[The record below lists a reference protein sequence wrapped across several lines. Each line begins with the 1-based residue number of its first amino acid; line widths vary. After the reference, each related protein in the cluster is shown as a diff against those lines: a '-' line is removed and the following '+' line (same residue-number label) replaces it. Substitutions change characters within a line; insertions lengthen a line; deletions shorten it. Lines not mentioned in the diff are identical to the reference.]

1 MKLIRTLK
9 SASSSGGFAF
19 LMNKQEVDWLLA
31 LLKIY
36 PQMDSSCHKLT
47 TTSAAEIKAE
57 QETLEESMAQYR
69 RDHRRKLD
77 KFLASPGRFRL
88 EAPDQY
94 RFALTPE
101 QMEWMLQLLNDVR
114 VGCWVKLGRPEL
126 EGVPKRH
133 LTGQAAR
140 DMTALE
146 LSGYFQMVL
155 LEAFKGPAAAS

>member
-1 MKLIRTLK
+1 
-9 SASSSGGFAF
+9 
-19 LMNKQEVDWLLA
+19 
-31 LLKIY
+31 
-36 PQMDSSCHKLT
+36 
-47 TTSAAEIKAE
+47 
-57 QETLEESMAQYR
+57 
-69 RDHRRKLD
+69 
-77 KFLASPGRFRL
+77 
-88 EAPDQY
+88 
-94 RFALTPE
+94 
-101 QMEWMLQLLNDVR
+101 MEWMLQLLNDVR